1 MLYILYYRGKDK
13 GMFLYWVIFIIL
25 FFVLDCMVFKKDV
38 ILIRE
43 YVLSDMFLKIGNVN
57 YIEIKYCDSRI

>member
-13 GMFLYWVIFIIL
+13 GMVLYWVIFIIL
-25 FFVLDCMVFKKDV
+25 FFVLDSMVFKKDV